1 MDEAEQDKY
10 EARLKEVFDS
20 FDTIGT
26 GSLGRE
32 ELTDLCHMLQ
42 LQEVAPVLLQTVLQ
56 GNLSGRVHFE
66 QFKEALIFILSTTI
80 EGNFSGDDGYQELDS
95 TEVQPKYVKDGKR
108 YGRRT
113 APEFQ
118 DSMEEFMG
126 VKDTVP
132 IADGTQPEDTPS
144 GDDIEKWKTSTEG
157 EEYEAEGQLRFWN
170 PDDLNT
176 SQSVFGTDFKYIE
189 ERLQAVSE
197 ELGVTKDSYL
207 SSKELISICDQ
218 CGLQNVDA
226 EILDDIFQKLDQD
239 GLMRLEDFLYGI
251 FKKSAPSS
259 ASTPYRQLKRHHSQ
273 QPFDESR
280 RRTATSSA
288 MTSTIGLRLFSCLD
302 DGSGYALADQILD
315 SWQDEGIEN
324 GLEILKTLDFALYGK
339 VNLTELTLAL
349 ENELLITKNGIHQAV
364 LASFKNEIRH
374 LKERVDQ
381 VLREKEKLRMDLEKA
396 EKLKN
401 LMASEVDDRH
411 AAIEHLNECNLRK
424 LEQEYRNRF
433 AALKTDLTKEKDQI
447 FHQANKQRTELE
459 KEIEKMKVEDGY
471 LRDRLA
477 LSLKENSRLEKE
489 LLENSEK
496 LFEFENLAKKLQNNL
511 DTILKEKFGDLDP
524 TSAEFFLHEEKF
536 SRMRKE
542 YEQQCRELQDRID
555 ELQSE
560 LQAYQTQG
568 RSFKPLLRCP
578 LSEEMES
585 KNDVINCDQGFSSE
599 VCNPLNMSLEAEMA
613 IEQIKEQHHQA
624 VDRLKVELEAKVNY
638 YEEQIEET
646 KVKYEMEK
654 EDVNQEHN
662 NEIAKV
668 KEELNELKS
677 HISELQD
684 EIETLKILQ
693 HTVECK
699 HKEEKDELQDRFNV
713 DKAQLEVQLK
723 QEHEEK
729 LQGKMEEVNQCFH
742 KEKEELLERLS
753 ATEVQ
758 LEVQRNE
765 LKEAF
770 LTEKMEL
777 EHIYHAQI
785 SEVTENLE
793 QEKEELQRNLQHEKQ
808 NELLQERKSMENE
821 FNQKISEMEAQFA
834 KEHQTI
840 MLKFKEETCELE
852 EKYQQELLELEK
864 QLQEEKGQ
872 WEFEKEELLQ
882 ENEEEKEKL
891 KEMLLK
897 EKTQLSQILTEERE
911 SLEKSCKDELNKLAS
926 EHQQLQKELE
936 ELKAVTSKKE
946 SILTSEIISLRNE
959 LKIQL
964 QKKEE
969 QLAETGDKQEQTRVL
984 IERVEAESEREKNR
998 LKLEKLRLEEKN
1010 TMVSVQLQTAQEEFE
1025 KERAEHCSEI
1035 SRLREKIKNME
1046 ESMVALCEKQKSNK
1060 ELEGENKEMKNKIPQ
1075 SQEKIPQLEEETL
1088 LLAESKIIQEET
1100 KNDSTEMRTEILGLE
1115 ERTKELKG
1123 KVLDQPNIQKANE
1136 LLQRDKAEIMRV
1148 NFELQTKVE
1157 QLQEKVMSLTNLEKV
1172 CKLSEKEIRSE
1183 NANLK
1188 VRMKE
1193 LEEKTLDFSNL
1204 QKTIELFKNEKAE
1217 IKMKKLELQEKVEQ
1231 LQEKVKVLT
1240 KVREQS
1246 QKELTQVKLQN
1257 VNLKGST
1264 KELQEKALEL
1274 SNVQKTIEL
1283 FKNEKI
1289 EMIRERVELQEK
1301 VKQLQD
1307 KVMILSNLEIA
1318 HEESEK
1324 EIVKVRAQNTN
1335 LQERTKQLEE
1345 KVVSISELHKRS
1357 AQTERENTELKLVV
1371 SRLQE
1376 QFNQLQARI
1385 NSGESEELIDA
1396 NDILK
1401 DQKATKREEEG
1412 VYHEKIIELN
1422 EAQQKLKQ
1430 QVEILKGDNMTAQRI
1445 IEVLNK
1451 QMAELRSQ
1459 NQQLDAEN
1467 EDLCHKNS
1475 KNQAGVQELK
1485 QRLAELIRQK
1495 EKKAGNLQKER
1506 EQEKIHRMQEIE
1518 NSHLSKY
1525 NKLEDEVTALRHI
1538 NENLIREKE
1547 TLSDEVSQCIGKIA
1561 KMNIMEMQAENLRQ
1575 ERQTSLQE
1583 TQMLSSQ
1590 LTTSQEKI
1598 QSLEENLQSI
1608 NLQTAKLKSDFRV
1621 AQQENEAL
1629 KQEVMSLHKQLQTTK
1644 DKNQVLELTLHS
1656 ADFQQ
1661 QQKKFYQ
1668 DDLARLVKE
1677 EQKLLRQ
1684 ENERLQ
1690 KEGQHTKGELQQAR
1704 EKIKNLESAILTLRH
1719 QKHYTKST
1727 MLRAAEQEKLC
1738 LKREYDQIKKELN
1751 RKINLMAKLEHEL
1764 KVLNMENET
1773 LQKKQA
1779 SLESQ
1784 LMETSDKLLQS
1795 NSNLT
1800 FSQAQNLRE
1809 LQQLREQLCTMV
1821 PKEQLE
1827 QLQQRLSQEEVLC
1840 RQLHEQLDK
1849 KVTESNTQQEAYER
1863 LLKKM
1868 EERMQ
1873 DVENKLRNIKLLLQD
1888 KVIQLKEQL
1897 SKNVKA
1903 DEIVKDLYVENAQL
1917 LKALEMSEQRQ
1928 KTTEKKNYLL
1938 EENIAGLNKILKD
1951 LSAPSLSV
1959 ASTRYSS

>member
-42 LQEVAPVLLQTVLQ
+42 LQEVAPVLLQSVLQ

-66 QFKEALIFILSTTI
+66 QFKEALIFTLSTTI
-80 EGNFSGDDGYQELDS
+80 EGNFSGDDGYQALDS

-118 DSMEEFMG
+118 DSVEEFME
-126 VKDTVP
+126 VRVTEP
-132 IADGTQPEDTPS
+132 LADETQLEDAPS
-144 GDDIEKWKTSTEG
+144 GHDIEKWKASTEG

-176 SQSVFGTDFKYIE
+176 SQCMFGADPKYIE

-239 GLMRLEDFLYGI
+239 GLMRLEDFIYGI
-251 FKKSAPSS
+251 FKKSTPSS

-273 QPFDESR
+273 QPFDESG
-280 RRTATSSA
+280 RRTATPSA

-302 DGSGYALADQILD
+302 DGTGYTSADQILD
-315 SWQDEGIEN
+315 TWQDEGIEN
-324 GLEILKTLDFALYGK
+324 GLEILKTLDFDLYGK

-424 LEQEYRNRF
+424 LEQEYRHRF
-433 AALKTDLTKEKDQI
+433 AALKADLTKEKDQI
-447 FHQANKQRTELE
+447 FHQASKQRTELE

-489 LLENSEK
+489 LIENSEK

-536 SRMRKE
+536 TRMRKE

-568 RSFKPLLRCP
+568 RSFKPLMRSP

-585 KNDVINCDQGFSSE
+585 KSDVVDCDQGFVSE
-599 VCNPLNMSLEAEMA
+599 ECNPLNMSLEAEMV

-624 VDRLKVELEAKVNY
+624 IDGFKTELDAKVNY
-638 YEEQIEET
+638 YEEQINEI
-646 KVKYEMEK
+646 KVKYELEK
-654 EDVNQEHN
+654 EDINQEHN
-662 NEIAKV
+662 NNVAKMND
-668 KEELNELKS
+668 EFNELRS
-677 HISELQD
+677 HISELQ
-684 EIETLKILQ
+684 EAIETLKILQ
-693 HTVECK
+693 HTTEFK
-699 HKEEKDELQDRFNV
+699 HKEEKEELLKKFNV
-713 DKAQLEVQLK
+713 DKTQLEEQLK
-723 QEHEEK
+723 QEHEETLQIK
-729 LQGKMEEVNQCFH
+729 LKEVNHCH
-742 KEKEELLERLS
+742 HNDKEELLKRLT
-753 ATEVQ
+753 ATELQ
-758 LEVQRNE
+758 LEDQRKE
-765 LKEAF
+765 LKEVF
-770 LTEKMEL
+770 LREKREL
-777 EHIYHAQI
+777 EQIYQTQV

-793 QEKEELQRNLQHEKQ
+793 QEKEELQRNLLHAQQ
-808 NELLQERKSMENE
+808 NELLQERKSMENK
-821 FNQKISEMEAQFA
+821 FNHKIAKMEAQFA

-840 MLKFKEETCELE
+840 ILKFKAETSELE
-852 EKYQQELLELEK
+852 EKYQHELLQLEK

-882 ENEEEKEKL
+882 ESEGEKEKL
-891 KEMLLK
+891 KEMLK
-897 EKTQLSQILTEERE
+897 EKSLFAQMLMEERD

-936 ELKAVTSKKE
+936 ELKFATSKKE
-946 SILTSEIISLRNE
+946 SILTDEIISLKKE
-959 LKIQL
+959 LNVQL
-964 QKKEE
+964 QKEEE
-969 QLAETGDKQEQTRVL
+969 QLAKAGHKQEQTRVL
-984 IERVEAESEREKNR
+984 IEQVKAESEKQLNR
-998 LKLEKLRLEEKN
+998 LKLENLQLEEKHS
-1010 TMVSVQLQTAQEEFE
+1010 MISVQLQAAYEECDKE
-1025 KERAEHCSEI
+1025 KAEYCSEI
-1035 SRLREKIKNME
+1035 SRLQEKIKNME
-1046 ESMVALCEKQKSNK
+1046 EDMVFLGEKQRFNN
-1060 ELEGENKEMKNKIPQ
+1060 ELEGRSNEMKNKIAHL
-1075 SQEKIPQLEEETL
+1075 QEKPPQLEVQTL
-1088 LLAESKIIQEET
+1088 LLP
-1100 KNDSTEMRTEILGLE
+1100 DSNNEDLKKDYMEMRTETLELE
-1115 ERTKELKG
+1115 ETSQPLKG
-1123 KVLDQPNIQKANE
+1123 KTLDQPNLQKANQLLEREKTE
-1136 LLQRDKAEIMRV
+1136 LMKV
-1148 NFELQTKVE
+1148 NTELQAKIE
-1157 QLQEKVMSLTNLEKV
+1157 QLQGKLMTLTNLEKV
-1172 CKLSEKEIRSE
+1172 SVSSEKEIRSE
-1183 NANLK
+1183 NSNLS
-1188 VRMKE
+1188 MQIKE
-1193 LEEKTLDFSNL
+1193 LEEETVDISKL
-1204 QKTIELFKNEKAE
+1204 QKTIELLKNEMG
-1217 IKMKKLELQEKVEQ
+1217 KMKSEKLKCQDKVEPLQEKVE
-1231 LQEKVKVLT
+1231 VLT
-1240 KVREQS
+1240 QLLEES
-1246 QKELTQVKLQN
+1246 QKELAEVKFQN
-1257 VNLKGST
+1257 MSLKDSM
-1264 KELQEKALEL
+1264 KEFQEKALEL
-1274 SNVQKTIEL
+1274 SNLRKAIEL
-1283 FKNEKI
+1283 FNSEKL
-1289 EMIRERVELQEK
+1289 EMIQEKVQLQEK

-1307 KVMILSNLEIA
+1307 KVEVFSELEIA
-1318 HEESEK
+1318 CEGSEK
-1324 EIVKVRAQNTN
+1324 EIVKVRAQNTS
-1335 LQERTKQLEE
+1335 LRERTKQLEE
-1345 KVVSISELHKRS
+1345 KVVSISELHRRGD
-1357 AQTERENTELKLVV
+1357 QTEKENAELKVV
-1371 SRLQE
+1371 VARLQE
-1376 QFNQLQARI
+1376 QLNQQQTRT
-1385 NSGESEELIDA
+1385 NSGESEEPTDA

-1401 DQKATKREEEG
+1401 DQKATLREEEG

-1422 EAQQKLKQ
+1422 EVQQELKQ
-1430 QVEILKGDNMTAQRI
+1430 QVEILQDDKITAQRI
-1445 IEVLNK
+1445 IELLNN

-1459 NQQLDAEN
+1459 NKKLDAEN

-1475 KNQAGVQELK
+1475 KNQADVLELK

-1495 EKKAGNLQKER
+1495 EKRAGNLEKER
-1506 EQEKIHRMQEIE
+1506 EQEKMHIMQEIE
-1518 NSHLSKY
+1518 NGHLSRY
-1525 NKLEDEVTALRHI
+1525 NKLEDEVTALKRI
-1538 NENLIREKE
+1538 NENLTREKE
-1547 TLSDEVSQCIGKIA
+1547 ALNDEVKRCVGKIT
-1561 KMNIMEMQAENLRQ
+1561 KMNIMEMQAEHLRQ
-1575 ERQTSLQE
+1575 EWQTSLQE
-1583 TQMLSSQ
+1583 VQKLSSQ
-1590 LTTSQEKI
+1590 LMTSQEKI
-1598 QSLEENLQSI
+1598 QSLEESSQSI

-1644 DKNQVLELTLHS
+1644 DKNQMLELTLHS
-1656 ADFQQ
+1656 ADFQH

-1668 DDLARLVKE
+1668 NDLARLVEE

-1690 KEGQHTKGELQQAR
+1690 KEGQQIKGELQQAR
-1704 EKIKNLESAILTLRH
+1704 EKIKHLESTVLTLKQ
-1719 QKHYTKST
+1719 QKHYSRSATLK
-1727 MLRAAEQEKLC
+1727 AAEQEKLC
-1738 LKREYDQIKKELN
+1738 LKKEYDQIQKDLN
-1751 RKINLMAKLEHEL
+1751 RRIKLIVSLEHEL
-1764 KVLNMENET
+1764 KVLNVENEM
-1773 LQKKQA
+1773 LRKKQ
-1779 SLESQ
+1779 SNLESQ
-1784 LMETSDKLLQS
+1784 LMETGDKLLQS
-1795 NSNLT
+1795 NSSLT
-1800 FSQAQNLRE
+1800 FSQSQNLRE
-1809 LQQLREQLCTMV
+1809 LQQLREQICTMV
-1821 PKEQLE
+1821 PKDQLA
-1827 QLQQRLSQEEVLC
+1827 QLQQCLSHEEVQ
-1840 RQLHEQLDK
+1840 RHQLQEQLDK
-1849 KVTESNTQQEAYER
+1849 KVMESNTQQEAYER

-1873 DVENKLRNIKLLLQD
+1873 DVENKLRNMKLLLQD
-1888 KVIQLKEQL
+1888 KVMQQKEQL
-1897 SKNVKA
+1897 SKNAKA
-1903 DEIVKDLYVENAQL
+1903 DEKVKDLYVENAQL

-1951 LSAPSLSV
+1951 LSASSLSM

>member
-42 LQEVAPVLLQTVLQ
+42 LQEVAPVLLQTLLQ

-118 DSMEEFMG
+118 DSMEEFME
-126 VKDTVP
+126 VKVAEP
-132 IADGTQPEDTPS
+132 IPDRTQPEDAPS
-144 GDDIEKWKTSTEG
+144 GDDIEKWKASTEG

-170 PDDLNT
+170 PDDLNS
-176 SQSVFGTDFKYIE
+176 SQSVFGADPKWIE
-189 ERLQAVSE
+189 ERLQSVSE

-251 FKKSAPSS
+251 FRKSTPS
-259 ASTPYRQLKRHHSQ
+259 STPYRQLKRHHSQ
-273 QPFDESR
+273 QPFDESG
-280 RRTATSSA
+280 RRTATPSA

-302 DGSGYALADQILD
+302 DGTGYTSADQILD
-315 SWQDEGIEN
+315 TWQDEGIEN

-374 LKERVDQ
+374 LMERVDQ

-424 LEQEYRNRF
+424 LEQEYRNRL
-433 AALKTDLTKEKDQI
+433 AALKADLTKEKDQI
-447 FHQANKQRTELE
+447 FHQASKQRTELE
-459 KEIEKMKVEDGY
+459 KEIEKVKAEDGY

-511 DTILKEKFGDLDP
+511 DTFLKEKFGDLDP

-536 SRMRKE
+536 TQIRKE

-568 RSFKPLLRCP
+568 KSFKQLVRSS

-585 KNDVINCDQGFSSE
+585 KSDVVDCDQGFGSE
-599 VCNPLNMSLEAEMA
+599 ECNPLNMSLEAEMA

-624 VDRLKVELEAKVNY
+624 VDSLKVEFEAKVNY

-646 KVKYEMEK
+646 KVKYELEK
-654 EDVNQEHN
+654 EDVNQQHN
-662 NEIAKV
+662 NEIVKM

-677 HISELQD
+677 HISEFQG

-693 HTVECK
+693 HTTECK
-699 HKEEKDELQDRFNV
+699 HKEEKNELQDRFNV
-713 DKAQLEVQLK
+713 DKAQLEVQLNR
-723 QEHEEK
+723 EHEEI
-729 LQGKMEEVNQCFH
+729 LQSKMEEVSQCLH
-742 KEKEELLERLS
+742 KEKEELFERLN
-753 ATEVQ
+753 ATEMQ
-758 LEVQRNE
+758 MEVQRKE
-765 LKEAF
+765 LKETF
-770 LTEKMEL
+770 RMEKMEL
-777 EHIYHAQI
+777 EQMYHTQI
-785 SEVTENLE
+785 SEITNNLK
-793 QEKEELQRNLQHEKQ
+793 QEKEELQRNLLHKKQ

-840 MLKFKEETCELE
+840 ILKLKEETCELE

-864 QLQEEKGQ
+864 QLYEEKGQ

-897 EKTQLSQILTEERE
+897 EKVLLSQTLAEERD
-911 SLEKSCKDELNKLAS
+911 SLEKSCKDELNQLAS

-936 ELKAVTSKKE
+936 ELKAATCKKE
-946 SILTSEIISLRNE
+946 SILTNEIISLRKE
-959 LKIQL
+959 LEFQL

-969 QLAETGDKQEQTRVL
+969 QLSEARGKEEQSRVL
-984 IERVEAESEREKNR
+984 IEKIETETEIEKTR
-998 LKLEKLRLEEKN
+998 LKLEKLKLEEKYK
-1010 TMVSVQLQTAQEEFE
+1010 MVSVQLQISQEESE
-1025 KERAEHCSEI
+1025 KEKAERCSEI
-1035 SRLREKIKNME
+1035 SGLREKIKNME
-1046 ESMVALCEKQKSNK
+1046 ENMVALGEKQKANK
-1060 ELEGENKEMKNKIPQ
+1060 ELEGENKEIKNKIAQ

-1088 LLAESKIIQEET
+1088 LLAESKIVHEEM
-1100 KNDSTEMRTEILGLE
+1100 KKDNVEMRTELVGLE
-1115 ERTKELKG
+1115 ERTQELKD
-1123 KVLDQPNIQKANE
+1123 KALDHPNLQKANE
-1136 LLQRDKAEIMRV
+1136 LFKQETAEIMKV
-1148 NFELQTKVE
+1148 NFELQEKVN
-1157 QLQEKVMSLTNLEKV
+1157 QLQGELMALTNLEEV
-1172 CKLSEKEIRSE
+1172 CKQSEKEIRSG
-1183 NANLK
+1183 NASLK
-1188 VRMKE
+1188 VRVKE
-1193 LEEKTLDFSNL
+1193 LEEKTLVVSNLQRTVELFKNEKAEIKKRKLELQEKVEQMQEKVEVLTKVREESQKELAEVRLQNVSLKDSTKELQEKTLELSNL
-1204 QKTIELFKNEKAE
+1204 QKTIELFKNEKIE
-1217 IKMKKLELQEKVEQ
+1217 MMKERLELQEK
-1231 LQEKVKVLT
+1231 
-1240 KVREQS
+1240 
-1246 QKELTQVKLQN
+1246 
-1257 VNLKGST
+1257 
-1264 KELQEKALEL
+1264 A
-1274 SNVQKTIEL
+1274 
-1283 FKNEKI
+1283 
-1289 EMIRERVELQEK
+1289 
-1301 VKQLQD
+1301 KQLHD
-1307 KVMILSNLEIA
+1307 KVMFLSDLETA
-1318 HEESEK
+1318 HEESEN
-1324 EIVKVRAQNTN
+1324 EIVKVRAQNMR

-1357 AQTERENTELKLVV
+1357 AQTERENAELKVV
-1371 SRLQE
+1371 VTRLQE
-1376 QFNQLQARI
+1376 QFNQLQARM
-1385 NSGESEELIDA
+1385 NSGESEELDDE
-1396 NDILK
+1396 NDVLK
-1401 DQKATKREEEG
+1401 DQKSILRDEEG
-1412 VYHEKIIELN
+1412 VYREKIIELN
-1422 EAQQKLKQ
+1422 EVQQELKQ
-1430 QVEILKGDNMTAQRI
+1430 RVEILNGDNMTAQRI
-1445 IEVLNK
+1445 IGDQNK

-1475 KNQAGVQELK
+1475 KNQADVLELK

-1495 EKKAGNLQKER
+1495 EKKAENLQKEW
-1506 EQEKIHRMQEIE
+1506 EQEKIHIMQEIE
-1518 NSHLSKY
+1518 NGQLSKY
-1525 NKLEDEVTALRHI
+1525 NKLEDEVTALRCT

-1547 TLSDEVSQCIGKIA
+1547 TLSDEVSQCIDKIS

-1575 ERQTSLQE
+1575 EWQTSLQE
-1583 TQMLSSQ
+1583 VQKLTTQ

-1598 QSLEENLQSI
+1598 QSLEDSLQSI

-1621 AQQENEAL
+1621 AQQEKEAL
-1629 KQEVMSLHKQLQTTK
+1629 KQEVMLLHKQLQTTK

-1656 ADFQQ
+1656 ANFQH

-1668 DDLARLVKE
+1668 DDLVRLVE
-1677 EQKLLRQ
+1677 DEQKLLRQ
-1684 ENERLQ
+1684 ENERVQ
-1690 KEGQHTKGELQQAR
+1690 KERQHTKGELQQAR
-1704 EKIKNLESAILTLRH
+1704 EKIKHLESAILTLKH

-1727 MLRAAEQEKLC
+1727 TLKAAEQEKLC
-1738 LKREYDQIKKELN
+1738 LKREYDQIQKELST
-1751 RKINLMAKLEHEL
+1751 KINLMVSLEHEL
-1764 KVLNMENET
+1764 KVLNVENDV
-1773 LQKKQA
+1773 LRQKQA

-1795 NSNLT
+1795 NSSLT

-1809 LQQLREQLCTMV
+1809 LQQLREQVCTMV
-1821 PKEQLE
+1821 PKEQLA
-1827 QLQQRLSQEEVLC
+1827 QLQQRLSLEEVQC
-1840 RQLHEQLDK
+1840 RQMQEQLDK
-1849 KVTESNTQQEAYER
+1849 KATESNKQQA
-1863 LLKKM
+1863 LLP
-1868 EERMQ
+1868 
-1873 DVENKLRNIKLLLQD
+1873 
-1888 KVIQLKEQL
+1888 
-1897 SKNVKA
+1897 
-1903 DEIVKDLYVENAQL
+1903 
-1917 LKALEMSEQRQ
+1917 EQRAMHAD
-1928 KTTEKKNYLL
+1928 TYRRIGHL
-1938 EENIAGLNKILKD
+1938 
-1951 LSAPSLSV
+1951 
-1959 ASTRYSS
+1959 